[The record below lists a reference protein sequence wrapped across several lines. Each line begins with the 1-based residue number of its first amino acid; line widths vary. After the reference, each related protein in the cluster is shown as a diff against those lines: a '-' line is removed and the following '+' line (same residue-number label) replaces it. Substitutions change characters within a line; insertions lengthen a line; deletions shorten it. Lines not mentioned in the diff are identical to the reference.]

1 MPPLEETDLNQT
13 IVVWPRAGFDRF
25 NVPVVGLPRQMPCRW
40 IDSRKE
46 VVDPQSSNERRDA
59 TAIVLQEVAR
69 ESLVWLGSLDDLPG
83 TGTSAADVPTSDLY
97 VVTGYDGTPD
107 IKGRFVRRSLTLMRY
122 SDKGTTSS

>member
-13 IVVWPRAGFDRF
+13 IVVWARVGFDRLAVPIIG
-25 NVPVVGLPRQMPCRW
+25 VPVEMPCRW

-46 VVDPQSSNERRDA
+46 TIDPQSSDERRDA

-97 VVTGYDGTPD
+97 IVTGFDGTPD
-107 IKGRFVRRSLTLMRY
+107 IKNRFVRRSLTLMRY
-122 SDKGTTSS
+122 SDKSTTSS